1 MAPQALQTNA
11 LDDLICRL
19 RPLRQQK
26 GAVVLKTELIQ
37 RVADLNP
44 HLRASDAEKIV
55 NTIFEEMIA
64 AMARGD
70 RVELRGI
77 GAFTVRV
84 RRGRPG
90 RNLRTGRV
98 AGWSP
103 GKMIHAHLTPQSTQ
117 LLSGPFRASV
127 LRPQLP
133 SNSQR
138 MCLLLALRFARPSRA
153 PAPRRPRTQRD
164 HLPSATLFDSGFP
177 KSWALS
183 RQCAS
188 IPFGNSTTRW

>member
-1 MAPQALQTNA
+1 MAPQALQTNT

-19 RPLRQQK
+19 RPFRQQK
-26 GAVVLKTELIQ
+26 GALVLKTELIQ

-90 RNLRTGRV
+90 RNPRTGRKV
-98 AGWSP
+98 VVPQRLHPHFKP
-103 GKMIHAHLTPQSTQ
+103 GKPMRERLNA
-117 LLSGPFRASV
+117 G
-127 LRPQLP
+127 
-133 SNSQR
+133 
-138 MCLLLALRFARPSRA
+138 
-153 PAPRRPRTQRD
+153 
-164 HLPSATLFDSGFP
+164 SAE
-177 KSWALS
+177 
-183 RQCAS
+183 
-188 IPFGNSTTRW
+188 

>member
-1 MAPQALQTNA
+1 MAPH
-11 LDDLICRL
+11 RL
-19 RPLRQQK
+19 RPFRQQK
-26 GAVVLKTELIQ
+26 GALVLKTELIQ

-90 RNLRTGRV
+90 RNPRTGRKV
-98 AGWSP
+98 VVPQRLHPHFKP
-103 GKMIHAHLTPQSTQ
+103 GKPMRERLNA
-117 LLSGPFRASV
+117 G
-127 LRPQLP
+127 
-133 SNSQR
+133 
-138 MCLLLALRFARPSRA
+138 
-153 PAPRRPRTQRD
+153 
-164 HLPSATLFDSGFP
+164 SAE
-177 KSWALS
+177 
-183 RQCAS
+183 
-188 IPFGNSTTRW
+188 

>member
-1 MAPQALQTNA
+1 MPRLPALFILSPA
-11 LDDLICRL
+11 DRLIT
-19 RPLRQQK
+19 
-26 GAVVLKTELIQ
+26 VLIQ
-37 RVADLNP
+37 KSALSR
-44 HLRASDAEKIV
+44 
-55 NTIFEEMIA
+55 F
-64 AMARGD
+64 
-70 RVELRGI
+70 
-77 GAFTVRV
+77 
-84 RRGRPG
+84 GRTLQAP
-90 RNLRTGRV
+90 RTRSV

-103 GKMIHAHLTPQSTQ
+103 GKMVHAHLTPQSTQ

-188 IPFGNSTTRW
+188 IPFGSSTTRCGSSQELSQRISPRPQTVEWRRAVRLNGTR